1 MHVMLLTYAYYYLKL
16 LECYTNVRAVTTR
29 MI

>member
-1 MHVMLLTYAYYYLKL
+1 MHVILLTYAYYYLKL
-16 LECYTNVRAVTTR
+16 LERYTTVNAVTTR